1 MGMNY
6 HIRVDFL
13 STIKYSPLEL
23 RILGEITHAEI
34 GAAIAIELQG
44 KPYAPIH
51 DLSGNIAALLPLD
64 RSQPTQIRYSA
75 FGEELLDGPA
85 QCPWRFSSKRVDQT
99 GLVYYGRRFYQPSLG
114 RWLSPDPAGFTDGM
128 NLYCFVHN
136 NPLTHFDEYG
146 LLDFGQWDNPKEYQQ
161 NCQQLSLGVNQGLVN
176 AGFGGIRLANAI
188 GHGVAAPFHCYDFR
202 AGRFNFSMGR
212 SYSAIN
218 GWTHQRQNM
227 INQRWIRGA
236 DYNHRAFQTGS
247 VIGNFVG
254 DWALGGALIKRAV
267 GLVRGGFSLGRNL
280 LTSYTKPAIQLKTIS
295 RLPLNPLQGTGYSKK
310 VLFQMEHNL
319 KTGQPDFHG
328 FPKIVDNYAN
338 LAQRELIKGKDG
350 INRLK
355 ITLNG
360 GYKNLDGHFE
370 WIIEADKSV
379 NHRLFVPD
387 Y

>member
-1 MGMNY
+1 
-6 HIRVDFL
+6 L
-13 STIKYSPLEL
+13 LEPVQNL
-23 RILGEITHAEI
+23 
-34 GAAIAIELQG
+34 
-44 KPYAPIH
+44 
-51 DLSGNIAALLPLD
+51 
-64 RSQPTQIRYSA
+64 
-75 FGEELLDGPA
+75 
-85 QCPWRFSSKRVDQT
+85 
-99 GLVYYGRRFYQPSLG
+99 FYQQPSLG

-247 VIGNFVG
+247 VLGNFVG

-267 GLVRGGFSLGRNL
+267 GMVRGGINFGFNKLA
-280 LTSYTKPAIQLKTIS
+280 KAPAQVETAIKLSSQLKWPSPGTGRSVIDDILYTTHALERMSPRGLIQSGTEIIS
-295 RLPLNPLQGTGYSKK
+295 RGVPPSVVKNAINFGSK
-310 VLFQMEHNL
+310 
-319 KTGQPDFHG
+319 
-328 FPKIVDNYAN
+328 
-338 LAQRELIKGKDG
+338 
-350 INRLK
+350 RLG
-355 ITLNG
+355 NSS
-360 GYKNLDGHFE
+360 HF
-370 WIIEADKSV
+370 
-379 NHRLFVPD
+379 
-387 Y
+387 